1 MSRGVVHGTSPVD
14 PPPTPPFQG
23 GERPSSKA
31 AVVSVPP
38 PARGRTGGGP
48 ADSPILIEGYAS
60 LFGIPDAGGDVVRAG
75 AFARSLQR
83 SVRLPMLL
91 QHRPGAIAGRW
102 VRMIED
108 GRGLYVRGLVEG
120 VAARSMVAQGLNGL
134 SIGFRPRIWNLRP
147 PDGRELVEVDLV
159 EVSLVTSPMQAR
171 ARFALLGME
180 GKAA

>member
-1 MSRGVVHGTSPVD
+1 MNRDMPL
-14 PPPTPPFQG
+14 
-23 GERPSSKA
+23 
-31 AVVSVPP
+31 
-38 PARGRTGGGP
+38 
-48 ADSPILIEGYAS
+48 LIEGYAS
-60 LFGIPDAGGDVVRAG
+60 LFGVPDASGDVVRAG

-83 SVRLPMLL
+83 AARLPMLL

-120 VAARSMVAQGLNGL
+120 VAARSLVAQGLSGL
-134 SIGFRPRIWNLRP
+134 SIGFRPRIWNLRQ

-171 ARFALLGME
+171 ARFALLGAE
-180 GKAA
+180 AKAA